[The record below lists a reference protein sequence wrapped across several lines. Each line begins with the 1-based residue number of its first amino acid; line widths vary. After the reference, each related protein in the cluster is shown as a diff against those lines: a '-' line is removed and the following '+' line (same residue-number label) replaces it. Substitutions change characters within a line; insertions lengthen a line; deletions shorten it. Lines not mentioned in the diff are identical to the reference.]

1 MESKNHFKIKLI
13 HYLSLLAFTLLISKA
28 SFAVDSDV
36 FVINSDVGQYLG
48 FNLADGTNA
57 VCDSTAPDWRRVSGL
72 PAGMNRGGCSI
83 YGRPEIAGTFRL
95 EFPVVGGVWL
105 ADLVV
110 TSDDDT
116 IPVPPPPIPD
126 VYTITG
132 NVGRYLG
139 FNLADGTNAVCDST
153 APDWRRITGLPAG
166 MNRGGCSIYGRPEVA
181 GTFRLEFPVVGGV
194 WLADLVIT
202 GDGTPVDPVD
212 PVDPPTSSEIEAA
225 RFLAQSTFGAT
236 IAEITSLAASGD
248 YEGWIDSQ
256 FVLPI
261 SSRLNALQTLD
272 ANTCTQNEVSAD
284 ELAAVWWD
292 VVLAGDDQ
300 LRQRVAFALSEI
312 LVVSKIG
319 DLSKQAIGLA
329 DYYDVLTEHAFGNYR
344 DLLRD
349 VTLHPTMGIYL
360 TMFGNRPASGAIR
373 PDENYARELLQLFAI
388 GVNQLNVDGSIIL
401 NPEDGSPVP
410 TYTQSTVENFAKVFT
425 GWNLVGI
432 GDYNHGLQG
441 VLGSADMTAPMI
453 ASAAYH
459 DVTSEKA
466 LLRGT
471 VLPAGQSAE
480 DDLEDAITNVFEHPN
495 VGPFVGKQLIQ
506 RLVTSNPS
514 PAYIQRVAQAF
525 NNNGT
530 GERGDLQAVVK
541 AILLDPEARAAH
553 PASDNF
559 GKLREPMLRLSHLR
573 RALGVVPVSG
583 NDGCGD
589 YHLYPMG
596 YTALGQNRSI
606 QSALGQNILHSP
618 SVFNF
623 FLPNYSPPGLVT
635 ESNLVAPEFQIATEN
650 TMVNLANVIGFEL
663 QANSSSFAT
672 TINTDDEVVLAN
684 DSNVLLNH
692 LNLLLLSG
700 TMSTELRGLLLS
712 LLEDSVYPDNEVG
725 RVNKVKDVITLIVA
739 SPDYLIQK

>member
-1 MESKNHFKIKLI
+1 MESKNHPNKKLI
-13 HYLSLLAFTLLISKA
+13 HYLGLFAFTLLISKA
-28 SFAVDSDV
+28 SFAVDPDV
-36 FVINSDVGQYLG
+36 FVINGDVGQYLG
-48 FNLADGTNA
+48 FNLVDGTNA

-116 IPVPPPPIPD
+116 MPVPPMPD

-132 NVGRYLG
+132 NVGQYLG
-139 FNLADGTNAVCDST
+139 FNLADGTNAVCDSA
-153 APDWRRITGLPAG
+153 APDWRRVTGLPAG
-166 MNRGGCSIYGRPEVA
+166 MNRGGCSIYGRPETA

-202 GDGTPVDPVD
+202 GVGTPVDPVD
-212 PVDPPTSSEIEAA
+212 PVDPPISSEIEAA

-236 IAEITSLAASGD
+236 IAEITNLAASGD

-272 ANTCTQNEVSAD
+272 ANTCTQSEVSAD

-292 VVLAGDDQ
+292 AVLAGDDQ

-329 DYYDVLTEHAFGNYR
+329 DYYDVLTKHAFGNYR
-344 DLLRD
+344 DLLKD

-360 TMFGNRPASGAIR
+360 TMFGNKPSNGVIR

-388 GVNQLNVDGSIIL
+388 GVNELNLDGSIKSL
-401 NPEDGSPVP
+401 PGVNSPVP
-410 TYTQSTVENFAKVFT
+410 TYTQLTVENFAKVFT
-425 GWNLVGI
+425 GWNVDGVP
-432 GDYNHGLQG
+432 YNHDLAG
-441 VLGSADMTAPMI
+441 VLGSGNMIVPMMANAI
-453 ASAAYH
+453 YH
-459 DVTSEKA
+459 DDISEKI
-466 LLRGT
+466 LLGGT
-471 VLPAGQSAE
+471 ILPAGQSAE
-480 DDLEDAITNVFEHPN
+480 EDLEDAIDNIFEHPN
-495 VGPFVGKQLIQ
+495 VGPFIGKQLIQ

-514 PAYIQRVAQAF
+514 PVYIERVAQVF
-525 NNNGT
+525 NDNGT
-530 GERGDLQAVVK
+530 GERGDLKAVVK
-541 AILLDPEARAAH
+541 AILLDPEARAIH

-573 RALGVVPVSG
+573 RALGVVAVSK

-596 YTALGQNRSI
+596 YTALGQNKSI
-606 QSALGQNILHSP
+606 QLALGQNILHSP

-635 ESNLVAPEFQIATEN
+635 ASNLVAPEFQIATEN
-650 TMVNLANVIGFEL
+650 TMVNLANVIGYEL
-663 QANSSSFAT
+663 QTNNSNFAT
-672 TINTDDEVVLAN
+672 TINIDDEIAMAS
-684 DSNVLLNH
+684 DSNALLNY

-700 TMSTELRGLLLS
+700 DMTTELRTLLLS
-712 LLEDSVYPDNEVG
+712 LLENSVYPDNEIG
-725 RVNKVKDVITLIVA
+725 RANKVKDVITLIVA